1 MYHILFIHSFADGH
15 LGCFHVL
22 AIVHMAVVNIGVCV
36 SVWIMVF
43 SGDGY
48 RVSMLQD
55 IQMFQILLYNNVNIF
70 NSIELYTLE
79 MLRW

>member
-1 MYHILFIHSFADGH
+1 
-15 LGCFHVL
+15 
-22 AIVHMAVVNIGVCV
+22 
-36 SVWIMVF
+36 
-43 SGDGY
+43 
-48 RVSMLQD
+48 MLQD

>member
-15 LGCFHVL
+15 LGCFHVQ
-22 AIVHMAVVNIGVCV
+22 AIIHIAAVNIGVCV
-36 SVWIMVF
+36 SIWIMVF

-55 IQMFQILLYNNVNIF
+55 ENVPDSVVQQCEYI
-70 NSIELYTLE
+70 
-79 MLRW
+79 